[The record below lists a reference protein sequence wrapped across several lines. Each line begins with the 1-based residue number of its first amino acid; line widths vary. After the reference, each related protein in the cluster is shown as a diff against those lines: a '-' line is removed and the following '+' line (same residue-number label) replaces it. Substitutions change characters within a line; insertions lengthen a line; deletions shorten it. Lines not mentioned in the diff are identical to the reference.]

1 MSKMKIKQN
10 DKVMIISGK
19 DKTKIGKVLKI
30 YHNKGKVLVEG
41 LNKIKKH
48 VKPNPYKQEQGG
60 IKDSEAPVHI
70 SNVRVVCDA
79 CANPTKPGFRETAD
93 GQKVRFCRKCD
104 ENF

>member
-1 MSKMKIKQN
+1 MKIRQN

-19 DKTKIGKVLKI
+19 DKTKIGKVVKILKDK
-30 YHNKGKVLVEG
+30 NKVLVEG
-41 LNKIKKH
+41 LNKSKRH

-60 IKDSEAPVHI
+60 IKDVEVPVDV

-79 CANPTKPGFRETAD
+79 CANPTKIGYRYTED
-93 GQKVRFCRKCD
+93 NKKMRYCKKCD